1 MKEEKEMSN
10 NQFFYPD
17 TPNLQYYQFPVF
29 LLRAPVSQTAKI
41 LYMVIYDRARM
52 SQRNR
57 WTDDAGRV
65 YAIYTVEDLAD
76 EIGRSVTQVKRGL
89 NRLVE
94 ADLLEKESFQPGQ
107 PNRLYV
113 RIPSDF
119 RPAKYR
125 RSKGPNSDRDA
136 GGKPTPKQMNRTITQ
151 NQDHSS
157 STRTSS
163 AGSFSNGMERPPVPE
178 DELMRWLAGRNG
190 NLV

>member
-1 MKEEKEMSN
+1 MST
-10 NQFFYPD
+10 NQYLCPD

-52 SQRNR
+52 SQRNH

-65 YAIYTVEDLAD
+65 YAIYTVEDLAN

-89 NRLVE
+89 NKLVE

-119 RPAKYR
+119 RPSKYR

-136 GGKPTPKQMNRTITQ
+136 GGKPTPKQMNRIITQ
-151 NQDHSS
+151 NQKG
-157 STRTSS
+157 RS
-163 AGSFSNGMERPPVPE
+163 ASGTGGSFSNGMERPPE
-178 DELMRWLAGRNG
+178 TEEELMRWLAGRNG